1 MTAYIKTLALL
12 ASLTLCATGP
22 ALAQSPQTAQQG
34 KMKTCN
40 AEATSLKGDERKKFM
55 KQCLSNQPVAGNAQ
69 QNKMKTCNA
78 EAKGK
83 SGEERKAFMSQ
94 CLKK

>member
-1 MTAYIKTLALL
+1 MTAYIKTFAFL
-12 ASLTLCATGP
+12 ASLVLCSTGP
-22 ALAQSPQTAQQG
+22 ALAQNAQTAQQG

-40 AEATSLKGDERKKFM
+40 AEASGLKGDERKAFM
-55 KQCLSNQPVAGNAQ
+55 KQCLSNQPVAGNTQ

>member
-1 MTAYIKTLALL
+1 MTAYIKTLALI
-12 ASLTLCATGP
+12 ASLTLCAGGSV
-22 ALAQSPQTAQQG
+22 LAQSPQTAQQS

-40 AEATSLKGDERKKFM
+40 AEASGMKGEERKKFM
-55 KQCLSNQPVAGNAQ
+55 KQCLSNQPVAGNSQ
-69 QNKMKTCNA
+69 QNRMKTCNA

-83 SGEERKAFMSQ
+83 FGDERKAFMSQ

>member
-22 ALAQSPQTAQQG
+22 TLAQNTETAQQG

-40 AEATSLKGDERKKFM
+40 AEASGLKGDERKKFM
-55 KQCLSNQPVAGNAQ
+55 NQCLSSQPVAGNAQ

-83 SGEERKAFMSQ
+83 SGDERKAFMSQ